1 MYSNFMLIVGC
12 LTSSCK
18 YAMHIH
24 DVTIYILNMHIYNVE
39 QVCTKW
45 EKKNIAFNFEGL
57 GLWCLRSLSTIFQLY
72 RGSQIYWW
80 RKPEYLE
87 KTIDLRNVT
96 DNLYHIMLYRVHLTW
111 AEYELTTLVVIGT
124 DYIGSY
130 QSNCRTI
137 TTTTVS
143 CSILSTYTICKLKTI
158 YLKTLKH

>member
-1 MYSNFMLIVGC
+1 
-12 LTSSCK
+12 
-18 YAMHIH
+18 
-24 DVTIYILNMHIYNVE
+24 MHIYNVE

-45 EKKNIAFNFEGL
+45 ETNIAFNFEGL
-57 GLWCLRSLSTIFQLY
+57 GLWCLRSLSTIFQIY
-72 RGSQIYWW
+72 RGIQIYWW
-80 RKPEYLE
+80 RKPENLE
-87 KTIDLRNVT
+87 NTIDLRNVT

-143 CSILSTYTICKLKTI
+143 CSILSTYIPFVNLRQYTSK
-158 YLKTLKH
+158 YLNKKKH